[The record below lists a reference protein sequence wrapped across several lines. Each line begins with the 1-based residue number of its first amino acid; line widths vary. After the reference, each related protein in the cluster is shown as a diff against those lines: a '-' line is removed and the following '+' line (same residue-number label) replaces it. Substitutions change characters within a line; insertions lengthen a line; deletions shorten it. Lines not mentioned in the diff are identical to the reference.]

1 MSHEDSCSNIASR
14 LTRIWQERQG
24 SNPRPLVLETNALP
38 TELRSYVVKLGMNC
52 NKFAVLCQ

>member
-1 MSHEDSCSNIASR
+1 EDSCSNIASS
-14 LTRIWQERQG
+14 LMRIWQERQG

-38 TELRSYVVKLGMNC
+38 TELRSCVVKLGMNC